1 MRLYY
6 LTLLLFLFPFLGYTQ
21 QINLLK
27 YKMITCFSDTNKR
40 VAHSYDMYFNQT
52 ESIVKAMNT
61 QSIGRDTVRIKKVE
75 EGKVI
80 FYKNL
85 NTNLLIA
92 NERAFNQKVILKDVV
107 ENIDWKIAKETKKI
121 GEFKCQK
128 AETDFRGRHYTAWFA
143 PEIPIN
149 NGPWKLQGLPGLIL
163 EASDDKKQV
172 SFVFEA
178 LYMPVKTDIK
188 IEPIVADEKTKIVTY
203 SEFTVLFQKNLDSF
217 VKMSNTDP
225 ETMKHNGSIKVDV
238 NSIEIFPEK

>member
-6 LTLLLFLFPFLGYTQ
+6 LTLLLFLLPFLGYSQ
-21 QINLLK
+21 EINLLK
-27 YKMITCFSDTNKR
+27 YKMITSLSDTNKK
-40 VAHSYDMYFNQT
+40 VSYSHSMYFNQT
-52 ESIVKAMNT
+52 ESIVKLMDA
-61 QSIGRDTVRIKKVE
+61 QSVGKDTTHVKKVE
-75 EGKVI
+75 EGKTI

-143 PEIPIN
+143 PEIPIS

-178 LYMPVKTDIK
+178 LYIPIKSEVKIQ
-188 IEPIVADEKTKIVTY
+188 PIVADEKTKVVTY
-203 SEFTVLFQKNLDSF
+203 TEFRVLFQKNLDSF

>member
-143 PEIPIN
+143 PEIPIS
-149 NGPWKLQGLPGLIL
+149 NGPWKLQGLPGFIL
-163 EASDDKKQV
+163 EAADSKGYVRFQFISLTLPFSGNVIYDTVVPTGKQKIMDVDEFKKLVKSKEENFRMMIQSDPQIGDTTIK
-172 SFVFEA
+172 F
-178 LYMPVKTDIK
+178 DIK
-188 IEPIVADEKTKIVTY
+188 
-203 SEFTVLFQKNLDSF
+203 
-217 VKMSNTDP
+217 
-225 ETMKHNGSIKVDV
+225 
-238 NSIEIFPEK
+238 SIEIFPEK